1 MNRTS
6 QILNN
11 IPGKTE
17 SKKLEIL
24 LVQVTSSDLILLQI
38 ATKLLQITTPFLLQ
52 TRTLLQRV

>member
-24 LVQVTSSDLILLQI
+24 LVQVTSSDLSLLQI
-38 ATKLLQITTPFLLQ
+38 ATKLLQITTPF
-52 TRTLLQRV
+52 